1 MQQILTLRLI
11 EDSFTSKQ
19 GNYVYNYFI
28 DFKKTFDNLKHVM
41 IWAVLRAMGVDEKLI
56 IVLKS
61 IYENEKAAV
70 KVGTNLEEWFIQEK
84 GVRQGDPMSP
94 NALKMYLERAM

>member
-1 MQQILTLRLI
+1 
-11 EDSFTSKQ
+11 
-19 GNYVYNYFI
+19 
-28 DFKKTFDNLKHVM
+28 
-41 IWAVLRAMGVDEKLI
+41 MGIDEKLI

-84 GVRQGDPMSP
+84 EVRQGDPMSP

>member
-1 MQQILTLRLI
+1 
-11 EDSFTSKQ
+11 
-19 GNYVYNYFI
+19 
-28 DFKKTFDNLKHVM
+28 
-41 IWAVLRAMGVDEKLI
+41 MGVDEKLI

-70 KVGTNLEEWFIQEK
+70 KVGTDLEEWFIQEK

-94 NALKMYLERAM
+94 NALKTFLERAIQRAHEG

>member
-1 MQQILTLRLI
+1 
-11 EDSFTSKQ
+11 
-19 GNYVYNYFI
+19 
-28 DFKKTFDNLKHVM
+28 
-41 IWAVLRAMGVDEKLI
+41 MGIDEKLI

>member
-1 MQQILTLRLI
+1 
-11 EDSFTSKQ
+11 
-19 GNYVYNYFI
+19 
-28 DFKKTFDNLKHVM
+28 
-41 IWAVLRAMGVDEKLI
+41 MGIDEKLI

-84 GVRQGDPMSP
+84 EYD
-94 NALKMYLERAM
+94 RATPCLQTP